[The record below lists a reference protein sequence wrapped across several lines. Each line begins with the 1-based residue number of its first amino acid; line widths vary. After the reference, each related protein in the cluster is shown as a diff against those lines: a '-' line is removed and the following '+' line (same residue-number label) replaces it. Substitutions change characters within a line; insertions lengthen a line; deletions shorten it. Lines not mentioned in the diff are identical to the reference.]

1 MGRLWSD
8 LGLIKI
14 IRRLAKY
21 WALKRRKNRTGWVML
36 RKYSSSIHQMVPK
49 WSLRHV
55 LTQEN
60 KFIWVSAK
68 FGGSPCPISWSFIP
82 QLLSTEIDAKIIF
95 CYFHLQRNL
104 KGIFYNLKSLKVPET
119 APPPRLFSLLWLNQL
134 SKQCLYIGFCRSS
147 HPLMSGTWT
156 VITNTSFIVNSHSH
170 RRDQLQRMK
179 I

>member
-21 WALKRRKNRTGWVML
+21 WALKRRKNWTGWAML

-55 LTQEN
+55 LTKEN

-119 APPPRLFSLLWLNQL
+119 APHPAALFPPLTESVVKTMPLYRLLPIF
-134 SKQCLYIGFCRSS
+134 
-147 HPLMSGTWT
+147 
-156 VITNTSFIVNSHSH
+156 TSPDERNMNRYH
-170 RRDQLQRMK
+170 
-179 I
+179 

>member
-21 WALKRRKNRTGWVML
+21 WALKRRKNWTGWVML

-55 LTQEN
+55 LTKEN

-104 KGIFYNLKSLKVPET
+104 KGIFYNLKKPPIVNVLLGWGET
-119 APPPRLFSLLWLNQL
+119 L
-134 SKQCLYIGFCRSS
+134 SKHVGNLESKLQKKA
-147 HPLMSGTWT
+147 PDM
-156 VITNTSFIVNSHSH
+156 VINFWY
-170 RRDQLQRMK
+170 
-179 I
+179 

>member
-55 LTQEN
+55 LTKEN

-119 APPPRLFSLLWLNQL
+119 APPRGSFPSSDWISCQNNAFISAFADLHIPWWAEHEPLSLTPA
-134 SKQCLYIGFCRSS
+134 S
-147 HPLMSGTWT
+147 
-156 VITNTSFIVNSHSH
+156 
-170 RRDQLQRMK
+170 
-179 I
+179 